1 MLLIAGAKDVQCHS
15 AGVPAIREITSAPV
29 EIHVVPNLTHV
40 LRFDQE
46 QPSVLRYPELIQNP
60 IEPLVSSLI
69 SRCEAGFAALITYP
83 GCSSNSPGK
92 TRSPLSG
99 ATARGGA
106 VRSGLTLA
114 CGAALASGPTSASV
128 PVLMCGV
135 DC

>member
-60 IEPLVSSLI
+60 VEPLVSSLI
-69 SRCEAGFAALITYP
+69 SRWLVKQALRP
-83 GCSSNSPGK
+83 
-92 TRSPLSG
+92 
-99 ATARGGA
+99 
-106 VRSGLTLA
+106 
-114 CGAALASGPTSASV
+114 
-128 PVLMCGV
+128 
-135 DC
+135 